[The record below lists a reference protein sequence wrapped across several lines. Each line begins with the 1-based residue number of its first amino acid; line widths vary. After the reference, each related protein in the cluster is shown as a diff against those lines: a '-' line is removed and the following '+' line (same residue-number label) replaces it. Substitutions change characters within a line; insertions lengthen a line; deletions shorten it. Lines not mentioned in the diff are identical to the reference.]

1 MAYNILITDAA
12 QRDLDDIFA
21 YINEKFLAPQAA
33 SNTLSN
39 IKLSILKV
47 AEMPAIGIDVSKR
60 VNKRF
65 KSSEILR
72 MIPAGNYL
80 VFYIISDQKLVV
92 LRVLY
97 QRRNWLEIFGWFFWW
112 TNYKRGL
119 TMRNVLHC

>member
-1 MAYNILITDAA
+1 MAYDVLITDAA

-39 IKLSILKV
+39 IKSAILKV
-47 AEMPAIGIDVSKR
+47 AEIPEIGIDVSKR
-60 VNKRF
+60 LDKKF
-65 KSSEILR
+65 KSSELLR

-80 VFYIISDQKLVV
+80 VFYIVSDQDLVI

-97 QRRNWLEIFGWFFWW
+97 QRRNWLEIFS
-112 TNYKRGL
+112 
-119 TMRNVLHC
+119 

>member
-1 MAYNILITDAA
+1 MRRFQSMVYNILITDAA

-33 SNTLSN
+33 SYTLSN

-60 VNKRF
+60 LHKKF
-65 KSSEILR
+65 KSSETLR

-80 VFYIISDQKLVV
+80 VFYIISDQELVI
-92 LRVLY
+92 LRILY
-97 QRRNWLEIFGWFFWW
+97 QRRNWLEIFS
-112 TNYKRGL
+112 
-119 TMRNVLHC
+119 

>member
-1 MAYNILITDAA
+1 MAYDVLITDAA

-21 YINEKFLAPQAA
+21 YIIEKFLAPQAA

-39 IKLSILKV
+39 IKLAILKV
-47 AEMPAIGIDVSKR
+47 AEMPEIGIDVSKR
-60 VNKRF
+60 LNKKF

-80 VFYIISDQKLVV
+80 VFYIASNQDLVI

-97 QRRNWLEIFGWFFWW
+97 QRRNWLEIFS
-112 TNYKRGL
+112 
-119 TMRNVLHC
+119 

>member
-1 MAYNILITDAA
+1 MAYNILITGAA

-47 AEMPAIGIDVSKR
+47 AEMPAMGIDVSKR
-60 VNKRF
+60 LHKKFKRA
-65 KSSEILR
+65 EILR
-72 MIPAGNYL
+72 MIPAGHYL
-80 VFYIISDQKLVV
+80 VFYIISDQELVI

-97 QRRNWLEIFGWFFWW
+97 QRRNWLEIFG
-112 TNYKRGL
+112 
-119 TMRNVLHC
+119 

>member
-47 AEMPAIGIDVSKR
+47 AEMPVIGIDVSKR
-60 VNKRF
+60 VNKKF
-65 KSSEILR
+65 KSSETLR

-80 VFYIISDQKLVV
+80 VFYIISDQELVI

-97 QRRNWLEIFGWFFWW
+97 QRRNWLEIFG
-112 TNYKRGL
+112 
-119 TMRNVLHC
+119 

>member
-47 AEMPAIGIDVSKR
+47 AEMLAIGIDVSKR

-80 VFYIISDQKLVV
+80 VFYIISDQELVI

-97 QRRNWLEIFGWFFWW
+97 QRRNWLEIFG
-112 TNYKRGL
+112 
-119 TMRNVLHC
+119 

>member
-21 YINEKFLAPQAA
+21 YINKKFLAPQAA

-39 IKLSILKV
+39 IKFSILKV

-60 VNKRF
+60 LNKKF
-65 KSSEILR
+65 KSSETLR

-80 VFYIISDQKLVV
+80 VFYIISDQELVI

-97 QRRNWLEIFGWFFWW
+97 QRRNWLEIFG
-112 TNYKRGL
+112 
-119 TMRNVLHC
+119 

>member
-1 MAYNILITDAA
+1 MRRFQSMAYNILITDAA

-21 YINEKFLAPQAA
+21 YIHEKFLAPQAA

-60 VNKRF
+60 LHKKF

-72 MIPAGNYL
+72 MTPAGNYL
-80 VFYIISDQKLVV
+80 VFYIISDQELVI

-97 QRRNWLEIFGWFFWW
+97 QRRNWLEIFG
-112 TNYKRGL
+112 
-119 TMRNVLHC
+119 

>member
-1 MAYNILITDAA
+1 MRRFQSMVYNILITDAA

-60 VNKRF
+60 LHKKF
-65 KSSEILR
+65 KNSEILR

-80 VFYIISDQKLVV
+80 VFYIISDQELFV

-97 QRRNWLEIFGWFFWW
+97 QRRNWLEIFG
-112 TNYKRGL
+112 
-119 TMRNVLHC
+119 

>member
-1 MAYNILITDAA
+1 MRRFQSMAYNILITDAA

-60 VNKRF
+60 VNKKF

-80 VFYIISDQKLVV
+80 AFYIISGQKLVV

-97 QRRNWLEIFGWFFWW
+97 QRRNWLEVFG
-112 TNYKRGL
+112 
-119 TMRNVLHC
+119 